1 MKKLSNREIICLG
14 IFFLMLV
21 ISGNILKIGI
31 NISQSYPNSTKLIVT
46 AVFSIIFA
54 LISSVIFIVLRDRS
68 CLWTSVLWFILILL
82 FFGYIRNYHVGN
94 KIDILTYAQLIFFV
108 LLIVLPR
115 RKNKMPL
122 PISTPKQY
130 ALIPLL
136 RIPTPWLWYEII
148 EEHDGIPR
156 SLQRRG
162 WFTQRATYPLSE
174 IHHISSDSYLAIQ
187 GVANITFMLHYNTYI
202 TWRNVPQSIVDQL

>member
-136 RIPTPWLWYEII
+136 RIPMPWL
-148 EEHDGIPR
+148 
-156 SLQRRG
+156 
-162 WFTQRATYPLSE
+162 
-174 IHHISSDSYLAIQ
+174 
-187 GVANITFMLHYNTYI
+187 ANITFMLHYNTYI